1 MRNTMKISN
10 TAATHIT
17 DFFINSGT
25 ISNDDRVS
33 YIYCFE
39 YAIDTIIFPLTI
51 LLSGLIFNRFIS
63 ALLFAVII
71 IPLKMSAGGAHAST
85 RIMCS
90 ILSYSLYF
98 VTLFC
103 YQLLGNIPLTLLNI
117 CYIICC
123 VLIMY
128 LSPVDHK
135 NNRLV
140 SDAKHRLK
148 KFCIIYII
156 LISTV
161 YTAFI
166 YNDMP
171 EFYLMINACIF
182 IIAINQIIG
191 KLKH

>member
-1 MRNTMKISN
+1 MKISN

-25 ISNDDRVS
+25 ISNDDRAS

-90 ILSYSLYF
+90 ILSYSLYSWS
-98 VTLFC
+98 
-103 YQLLGNIPLTLLNI
+103 
-117 CYIICC
+117 
-123 VLIMY
+123 VLVYSVCLHIWY
-128 LSPVDHK
+128 LWQQRS
-135 NNRLV
+135 
-140 SDAKHRLK
+140 
-148 KFCIIYII
+148 
-156 LISTV
+156 
-161 YTAFI
+161 
-166 YNDMP
+166 
-171 EFYLMINACIF
+171 
-182 IIAINQIIG
+182 
-191 KLKH
+191 

>member
-10 TAATHIT
+10 SAATRIT

-25 ISNDDRVS
+25 ISNDDKAS

-51 LLSGLIFNRFIS
+51 LLSGLIFNRFIP
-63 ALLFAVII
+63 ALLFSVVI
-71 IPLKMSAGGAHAST
+71 IPLKMTAGGAHAST
-85 RIMCS
+85 RIICS
-90 ILSYSLYF
+90 ILSYSLCF
-98 VTLFC
+98 ITLFC
-103 YQLLGNIPLTLLNI
+103 YQLLDNIPLTILNI

-135 NNRLV
+135 NNRLA
-140 SDAKHRLK
+140 SDTKHRLK
-148 KFCIIYII
+148 KMCIIYII

-161 YTAFI
+161 YTALI

-171 EFYLMINACIF
+171 EYYLMINACVF
-182 IIAINQIIG
+182 IVATNQIIG

>member
-1 MRNTMKISN
+1 MKISN
-10 TAATHIT
+10 AAATHIT

-25 ISNDDRVS
+25 ISNDDRAS

-51 LLSGLIFNRFIS
+51 LLSGFIFNRFIF
-63 ALLFAVII
+63 ALLFAVVI

-135 NNRLV
+135 NNRLA

-156 LISTV
+156 STV
-161 YTAFI
+161 YTAFV

>member
-10 TAATHIT
+10 TAAKHIT

-25 ISNDDRVS
+25 ISNDDRAS

-103 YQLLGNIPLTLLNI
+103 YQLFGNMVELASSDELFAHPLHPIWKSWPLWMANI
-117 CYIICC
+117 
-123 VLIMY
+123 
-128 LSPVDHK
+128 
-135 NNRLV
+135 R
-140 SDAKHRLK
+140 RWR
-148 KFCIIYII
+148 
-156 LISTV
+156 T
-161 YTAFI
+161 
-166 YNDMP
+166 MP
-171 EFYLMINACIF
+171 P
-182 IIAINQIIG
+182 G
-191 KLKH
+191 KLCCSATVSRSAIWWTITV

>member
-1 MRNTMKISN
+1 MKISN
-10 TAATHIT
+10 TAAKHIT

-25 ISNDDRVS
+25 ISNDDRAS

-128 LSPVDHK
+128 LSPVEPQK
-135 NNRLV
+135 QQTCLRCK
-140 SDAKHRLK
+140 AQIK
-148 KFCIIYII
+148 KI
-156 LISTV
+156 L
-161 YTAFI
+161 YYI
-166 YNDMP
+166 YN
-171 EFYLMINACIF
+171 FNFNCIYG
-182 IIAINQIIG
+182 IC
-191 KLKH
+191 L

>member
-1 MRNTMKISN
+1 MKISN

-25 ISNDDRVS
+25 ISNDDRAS

-117 CYIICC
+117 CYITAGQSWWRTSFSLRGCFRFWC
-123 VLIMY
+123 DERPQTRRRFSSASTFGREVFLF
-128 LSPVDHK
+128 SP
-135 NNRLV
+135 RQ
-140 SDAKHRLK
+140 
-148 KFCIIYII
+148 
-156 LISTV
+156 
-161 YTAFI
+161 
-166 YNDMP
+166 P
-171 EFYLMINACIF
+171 P
-182 IIAINQIIG
+182 
-191 KLKH
+191 